1 MYFHKRGAHPGPV
14 RSHGCLPVDSER
26 LKVSVSAMFQEVQE
40 PMQSHLTLRKAE
52 AGLSGDQK
60 GESYD

>member
-1 MYFHKRGAHPGPV
+1 
-14 RSHGCLPVDSER
+14 LPVDSER